1 MGSFLFM
8 LFVGFLIYQRLKK
21 EMEYKKK
28 PKKNYNLSK
37 KKDKKE
43 FNKGNKN
50 IKDSVKVEEKSDN
63 KLKNRNPL
71 SLERTPLTK
80 DLKTFSDSGMGEVEE
95 VSDLLE
101 DEDSENLGN
110 NENFTIGEKILK
122 NPKDAFIYSEIFN
135 RKY

>member
-1 MGSFLFM
+1 FFNA
-8 LFVGFLIYQRLKK
+8 FKGFGMY
-21 EMEYKKK
+21 
-28 PKKNYNLSK
+28 ST
-37 KKDKKE
+37 
-43 FNKGNKN
+43 
-50 IKDSVKVEEKSDN
+50 VK
-63 KLKNRNPL
+63 LP
-71 SLERTPLTK
+71 
-80 DLKTFSDSGMGEVEE
+80 GEVEE